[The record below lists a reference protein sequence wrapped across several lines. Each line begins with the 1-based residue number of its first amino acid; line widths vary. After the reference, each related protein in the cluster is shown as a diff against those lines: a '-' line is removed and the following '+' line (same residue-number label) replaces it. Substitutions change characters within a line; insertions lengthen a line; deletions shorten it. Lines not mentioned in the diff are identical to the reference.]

1 MANEPQDRETVP
13 AEDNPYL
20 FAFWTCLQLE
30 SDILAE
36 LPLEQTGIL
45 KHEARIPWPNM
56 AQAEEDGFDRF
67 ILESY
72 SAQLFLRKHLNQLH
86 TLFYSLETGRLSS
99 FASLKANTN
108 CR

>member
-1 MANEPQDRETVP
+1 MAKEPQDREDVP
-13 AEDNPYL
+13 ATDNPYL

-45 KHEARIPWPNM
+45 KYEARIPWPNM
-56 AQAEEDGFDRF
+56 TQAKQDGFDRF

-86 TLFYSLETGRLSS
+86 TMLYSPETGRQ
-99 FASLKANTN
+99 A
-108 CR
+108 